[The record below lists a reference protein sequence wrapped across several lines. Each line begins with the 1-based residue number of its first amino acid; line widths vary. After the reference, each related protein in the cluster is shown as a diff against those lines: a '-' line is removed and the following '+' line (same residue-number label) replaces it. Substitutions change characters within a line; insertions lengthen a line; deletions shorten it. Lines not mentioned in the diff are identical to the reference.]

1 MVATG
6 AGVGIA
12 VTFGAPVGGVIFAYE
27 ITRNTAFWTSGTF
40 FRCLTASTVGVYF
53 YTLLWQIRLGDIQ
66 HVITT
71 GILPL
76 SLIDTVPTF
85 HMGDIFVWILI
96 GIGCAIMGS
105 VFNGVSN
112 FCNSLWM
119 QYMVQRHRVIKI
131 IECICWAIIPG
142 TVFFTLPGVFPCVNP
157 LPGDKY
163 SYNSY
168 SCIGVQGQ

>member
-1 MVATG
+1 MVTVLSTTLSVSCGLRIGLEGPFVHIGACVGILTLYWLPWSAKWRNDKEKRIMVATG

-112 FCNSLWM
+112 FCNSL
-119 QYMVQRHRVIKI
+119 
-131 IECICWAIIPG
+131 
-142 TVFFTLPGVFPCVNP
+142 
-157 LPGDKY
+157 
-163 SYNSY
+163 
-168 SCIGVQGQ
+168 